1 MSTGELLSI
10 EPLELKF
17 PCEFLFFCWIC
28 FCFLGFDFFSVF
40 NLCLFFF
47 LFFFFFFSG
56 LWWLVELKKQISCS
70 LQLSNKTDNYV
81 AFKVSFSDLYVK
93 LSYFFLIFSY
103 IDLQRLIS
111 LLYDAIWNLV
121 LLLERCRNF
130 LTINY

>member
-28 FCFLGFDFFSVF
+28 FCFLGFDFFPFLICVSSSS
-40 NLCLFFF
+40 FFS
-47 LFFFFFFSG
+47 LFFSG

-93 LSYFFLIFSY
+93 LSFFLIASY
-103 IDLQRLIS
+103 IELQCLIS

-130 LTINY
+130 LIINY